1 VKIIEKPPLAIAVL
15 FLFVLIKPG
24 EVIPAT
30 SQGGIKIA
38 EAGAARAAIV
48 LGENSP
54 ASYSYAASELQ
65 RYLRLL
71 TGAEIKIV
79 PDSESKRVA
88 PGNALLLVGGPTVN
102 KRTRDVASVLKLD
115 FGSLKPEGFFIKT
128 SQLGKTPIVLLAGN
142 DGFSTLYAVYE
153 LVERLG
159 MVYRLTG
166 DIVPPRQSSLLLPA
180 LDVRKEPAMPRR
192 GFLLQVGGYENLT
205 MFSLDD
211 YKKLLDQMAKMKC
224 NYMQFWWFAFE
235 PWLKSSYRG
244 ESARL
249 GDVSTKESGYM
260 TWAHDGFGSR
270 TTDDVSIGKELFQ
283 GRRMAPPEM
292 QNVETPDEAFA
303 VAQGMLQKI
312 IHYAAERGIKVWPA
326 LETAALPPNLA
337 RYCDRVGDLPFHIIF
352 GTFVHPLD
360 PVNQEI
366 QAERLKALI
375 QTYPEAEG
383 YFLVF
388 PEMYPELATDK
399 YRDAMEKLR
408 PQFFQLRELRWPW
421 INWGNANNS
430 DRLVDSN
437 AGYYELFK
445 FLLKKRDEISPH
457 ARIGAM
463 GIGRGYALPLFDK
476 LLSKD
481 IPFTD
486 MESSGVWTPAGVPM
500 DYFGGMG
507 ERERTIEP
515 RVDDDINMMGMQF
528 NVMQYSKKDKIF
540 TEGMKYGLSGFA
552 GQLNRAR
559 GTETNS
565 LFLTEAAWAPQ
576 LTGEDFYKR
585 YSERVFGP
593 QAAPAMY
600 RAFIALE
607 ENEAHLGYYNY
618 GFTTMNCCGPLPE
631 VQRARLWAQHPN
643 FYDGAPPEEKGF
655 INQTPAV
662 IQRFEGSMNLLE
674 ASLKEMR
681 AALPVVSPQGEY
693 ELRYMINRTE
703 SYRDF
708 IGSLVTI
715 RKAYLHLDQALQEQT
730 KLPREQFVKDLESC
744 LGEFELANRQIQAA
758 TRHYTEIM
766 DHPSDL
772 GVLYHLNARGIIG
785 FDLALQFVRNIVN
798 FHRGQPYFNHV
809 PFERLYSPD
818 LRIANEK

>member
-1 VKIIEKPPLAIAVL
+1 VKIIEKPMLAFAVL
-15 FLFVLIKPG
+15 FLCVPIMPS

-30 SQGGIKIA
+30 QQGVIKIA
-38 EAGAARAAIV
+38 EAGEARASIV

-65 RYLRLL
+65 RYFRLL
-71 TGAEIKIV
+71 TGAEVKIV
-79 PDSESKRVA
+79 SDSESTSVSL
-88 PGNALLLVGGPTVN
+88 GNALLLVGGPTVN
-102 KRTRDVASVLKLD
+102 KRSRDVASALRLN
-115 FGSLKPEGFFIKT
+115 FTSLKPEGFFIKT
-128 SQLGKTPIVLLAGN
+128 SRLGKTPVVLLAGN

-159 MVYRLTG
+159 VVYRLTG
-166 DIVPPRQSSLLLPA
+166 DIVPPRQSSLSLPA
-180 LDVRKEPAMPRR
+180 LDVRQEPAMPRR

-205 MFSLDD
+205 MFSLED
-211 YKKLLDQMAKMKC
+211 YRKLLDQMAKMKC

-244 ESARL
+244 VSAWL
-249 GDVSTKESGYM
+249 GDVSKKESGYM

-270 TTDDVSIGKELFQ
+270 TTDDVSIGKELFK

-292 QNVETPDEAFA
+292 QNVETSDEAFA

-326 LETAALPPNLA
+326 LETATLPPNLA
-337 RYCDRVGDLPFHIIF
+337 RYCDRVGELPFHIIF

-375 QTYPEAEG
+375 ETYPEAEG

-408 PQFFQLRELRWPW
+408 PQFFRIRELRWPW
-421 INWGNANNS
+421 IGNANSS

-445 FLLKKRDEISPH
+445 FLLKKRDEISPQ

-476 LLSKD
+476 LLPRN

-486 MESSGVWTPAGVPM
+486 MESSGTWTPTGVPM

-540 TEGMKYGLSGFA
+540 SEGMKYGLSGFA

-576 LTGEDFYKR
+576 LTAEDFYKR
-585 YSERVFGP
+585 YSERIFGAK
-593 QAAPAMY
+593 AAPAMY
-600 RAFIALE
+600 RAFMALE

-643 FYDGAPPEEKGF
+643 FYDAAPPEEKGF
-655 INQTPAV
+655 INQIPAV
-662 IQRFEGSMNLLE
+662 IDRFEGSINFLGNAL
-674 ASLKEMR
+674 AEMR
-681 AALPVVSPQGEY
+681 AAQPQVAPQGEY

-715 RKAYLHLDQALQEQT
+715 RKAYLHLDQALQERT
-730 KLPREQFVKDLESC
+730 KLPRDQFVKNLEAC
-744 LGEFELANRQIQAA
+744 LGEFELANHQIQAA

-785 FDLALQFVRNIVN
+785 FDLTLQFVRNIVN

-818 LRIANEK
+818 LRIATEK